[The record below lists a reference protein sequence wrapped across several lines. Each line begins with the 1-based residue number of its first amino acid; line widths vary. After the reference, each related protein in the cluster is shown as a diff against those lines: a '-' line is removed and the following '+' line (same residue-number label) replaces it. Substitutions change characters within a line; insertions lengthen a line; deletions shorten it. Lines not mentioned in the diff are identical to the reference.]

1 MYRACISATDQPVWQ
16 NYNRTGM
23 NLTSIVLGCSCAQA
37 ADALA
42 AALARACKAEG
53 ERAEARASLD
63 RVK

>member
-1 MYRACISATDQPVWQ
+1 
-16 NYNRTGM
+16 M